1 MVKSTTEPRTTQI
14 SGPWY
19 DACTQS
25 AVRERGQVMAVGL
38 LATITIQEGKNAEFE
53 EAFLDL
59 TELVRANE
67 PGNVFYALHR
77 SPTDPQVYKVMEQY
91 DSPEALDAHGKTDY
105 FREANK
111 RLAGMVAAAP
121 EIEILDAVVR

>member
-1 MVKSTTEPRTTQI
+1 
-14 SGPWY
+14 
-19 DACTQS
+19 
-25 AVRERGQVMAVGL
+25 MAVGL
-38 LATITIQEGKNAEFE
+38 LATITIQEGKNEEFE

-77 SPTDPQVYKVMEQY
+77 SLTNPQGSKVMEQY

-111 RLAGMVAAAP
+111 RLADMVAAAP

>member
-1 MVKSTTEPRTTQI
+1 
-14 SGPWY
+14 
-19 DACTQS
+19 
-25 AVRERGQVMAVGL
+25 MAVGL

-77 SPTDPQVYKVMEQY
+77 SLTDSQVYKVMEQY
-91 DSPEALDAHGKTDY
+91 DSSEALDAHGKTDY

>member
-1 MVKSTTEPRTTQI
+1 
-14 SGPWY
+14 
-19 DACTQS
+19 
-25 AVRERGQVMAVGL
+25 MAVGL
-38 LATITIQEGKNAEFE
+38 LATITIQEGKNEEFE

-59 TELVRANE
+59 TEMVRANE
-67 PGNVFYALHR
+67 SGNVFYALHR
-77 SPTDPQVYKVMEQY
+77 SPTNAQVYKVMEQY

>member
-1 MVKSTTEPRTTQI
+1 M
-14 SGPWY
+14 
-19 DACTQS
+19 
-25 AVRERGQVMAVGL
+25 
-38 LATITIQEGKNAEFE
+38 
-53 EAFLDL
+53 
-59 TELVRANE
+59 
-67 PGNVFYALHR
+67 
-77 SPTDPQVYKVMEQY
+77 VMEQF

>member
-1 MVKSTTEPRTTQI
+1 
-14 SGPWY
+14 
-19 DACTQS
+19 
-25 AVRERGQVMAVGL
+25 MAVGL

-91 DSPEALDAHGKTDY
+91 DSPEALDAHGKTLSSAVLELNLDQD
-105 FREANK
+105 AST
-111 RLAGMVAAAP
+111 LAVKT
-121 EIEILDAVVR
+121 

>member
-1 MVKSTTEPRTTQI
+1 ME
-14 SGPWY
+14 
-19 DACTQS
+19 
-25 AVRERGQVMAVGL
+25 VGL
-38 LATITIQEGKNAEFE
+38 LATITIHEGKNEEFE

-67 PGNVFYALHR
+67 PGNVLYALHR
-77 SPTDPQVYKVMEQY
+77 SPTNPQGYKVMEQY

-121 EIEILDAVVR
+121 EIEILDAVEG

>member
-1 MVKSTTEPRTTQI
+1 
-14 SGPWY
+14 
-19 DACTQS
+19 
-25 AVRERGQVMAVGL
+25 MAVGL
-38 LATITIQEGKNAEFE
+38 LATITIQEGKNEEFE

-59 TELVRANE
+59 TELVRVSE
-67 PGNVFYALHR
+67 PGNVFYALHL

-91 DSPEALDAHGKTDY
+91 DSSEALDAHGKTDD

>member
-1 MVKSTTEPRTTQI
+1 
-14 SGPWY
+14 
-19 DACTQS
+19 
-25 AVRERGQVMAVGL
+25 MAVGL
-38 LATITIQEGKNAEFE
+38 LATITIQEGKNEEFE

-59 TELVRANE
+59 TESVRANE

-105 FREANK
+105 FREANT